1 MMFEKLGVIVA
12 VLLLAWF
19 IWELEFRETFQ
30 ASRKL
35 RKSLEDLVDRAN
47 NGNESAKHK
56 CDNSCYVNKGMALCE
71 DGVNLKTRY
80 SVAYD
85 LI

>member
-1 MMFEKLGVIVA
+1 MFEKLGVIVI
-12 VLLLAWF
+12 VLLLTWF

-30 ASRKL
+30 ANHRL
-35 RKSLEDLVDRAN
+35 RKSLEHLVDRAN
-47 NGNESAKHK
+47 NGNESAQHK
-56 CDNSCYVNKGMALCE
+56 CDNSCYINKRMVLCD
-71 DGVNLKTRY
+71 DGINLKTHY